1 LLRGQPA
8 PAFGN
13 GYPPSEQFAA
23 DLTVAAMTD
32 SEFSPSEQ
40 IRGRLT
46 AAQFSASAGVSDWR
60 VLWGGGYAAARFL
73 TGSFATGLALVAA
86 IGEIAAVSG
95 HDPDVDVRPA
105 SVTVRLCTPEVQG
118 LTSRDADL
126 AREISAAAA
135 QLRVPADPTDVQHVQ
150 VAIDAMDIASV
161 RPFWQAVLGY
171 AEVGDEDL
179 FDAHREGPTFWFQQM
194 DSPRTERNRFHIDIY
209 VPHDQVQAR
218 IDAAL
223 AVGGRIVSDAHAP
236 GWWTLADPEGNEADL
251 AIWG

>member
-1 LLRGQPA
+1 
-8 PAFGN
+8 
-13 GYPPSEQFAA
+13 
-23 DLTVAAMTD
+23 MTG
-32 SEFSPSEQ
+32 SEFSANDNTG
-40 IRGRLT
+40 GRMT
-46 AAQFSASAGVSDWR
+46 ASQFSACPGVTDWR
-60 VLWGGGYAAARFL
+60 VLWGGGYAATRFL
-73 TGSFATGLALVAA
+73 TGSFAAGLALVAA
-86 IGEIAAVSG
+86 VGELAAACG
-95 HDPDVDVRPA
+95 HDPDVDLRPE
-105 SVTVRLCTPEVQG
+105 SVTVRLHTAGVHG
-118 LTSRDADL
+118 LTRQDADL
-126 AREISAAAA
+126 ASQISAAAA
-135 QLRVPADPTDVQHVQ
+135 RLRAPADPAAVHHVQ
-150 VAIDAMDIASV
+150 VAIDAMDIARV

-179 FDAHREGPTFWFQQM
+179 LDVHRQAPTFWFQQM

>member
-1 LLRGQPA
+1 MTE
-8 PAFGN
+8 
-13 GYPPSEQFAA
+13 SESSA
-23 DLTVAAMTD
+23 
-32 SEFSPSEQ
+32 SEQ
-40 IRGRLT
+40 ISDRLT
-46 AAQFSASAGVSDWR
+46 AAQFSAFAGVSDWR
-60 VLWGGGYAAARFL
+60 VLWGAGFAAARFL
-73 TGSFATGLALVAA
+73 TGSFANGLTLVAA
-86 IGEIAAVSG
+86 IGEVAVASG
-95 HDPDVDVRPA
+95 RGVDMDVRPE
-105 SVTVRLCTPEVQG
+105 SVTVRLCTAEVQG

-135 QLRVPADPTDVQHVQ
+135 HLQVPADPTEVQHVQ

-194 DSPRTERNRFHIDIY
+194 ESPRGERNRFHIDIY
-209 VPHDQVQAR
+209 VPHDQVRAR